1 MGVCKY
7 CGQVVIDTVNDEE
20 ASESCQCI
28 EAEAHRKLLRA
39 AQGAKEIIRDLFGEG
54 CAKYDLIQL
63 NADVIEKLLNLVDL
77 FGAGDISQAQ
87 IQVNGICKVKIT
99 RTGFS
104 IKVERVE
111 GRKYSNVAGVQ

>member
-54 CAKYDLIQL
+54 CGKHNLIQL
-63 NADVIEKLLNLVDL
+63 NADIIEQLFCFADL
-77 FGAGDISQAQ
+77 FGNGDISDAT
-87 IQVNGICKVKIT
+87 IKVNGICTVKMK